1 MLCLPD
7 TTIFGRS
14 IPKEKLFANL
24 GMDGSMRTKYTKRIT
39 SVIWQH
45 KLAPETLHIAKGE
58 SIAEI
63 QVFEVR
69 IRDVKD
75 FDYRILEFIDQKMP
89 QYILFALTCKGWL
102 QLVLNYKE
110 PSSQSQQEFKVVTS
124 FKTKWMEPGLGFKLN
139 LQALDMD
146 ALYASIVKQLSEGE
160 VEATQFKGNLAKAVD
175 VTLETRRLNKQ
186 IEVLERKMNKEL
198 QLNKKL
204 EIRRQLKTMEDRM
217 TKLDQEKR

>member
-1 MLCLPD
+1 MLELPE
-7 TTIFGRS
+7 TTDFGRS
-14 IPKEKLFANL
+14 IPKEKLFTNL

-45 KLAPETLHIAKGE
+45 KLAPETLHIGKGE
-58 SIAEI
+58 SIPEI

-89 QYILFALTCKGWL
+89 QYILFALTCKGWM
-102 QLVLNYKE
+102 QLVLNFKE
-110 PSSQSQQEFKVVTS
+110 PSSQNQKEFKVITS
-124 FKTKWMEPGLGFKLN
+124 FRTKWLEDGTTYKLD

-146 ALYASIVKQLSEGE
+146 ALYASIVRQLSEGE
-160 VEATQFKGNLAKAVD
+160 VEAAQFKGNLSEAIE
-175 VTLETRRLNKQ
+175 VTLEMRSLRKQ
-186 IEVLERKMNKEL
+186 IETLEKRMNREL

-204 EIRRQLKTMEDRM
+204 EVRRQLITLQDRM
-217 TKLDQEKR
+217 TTLDQEKR